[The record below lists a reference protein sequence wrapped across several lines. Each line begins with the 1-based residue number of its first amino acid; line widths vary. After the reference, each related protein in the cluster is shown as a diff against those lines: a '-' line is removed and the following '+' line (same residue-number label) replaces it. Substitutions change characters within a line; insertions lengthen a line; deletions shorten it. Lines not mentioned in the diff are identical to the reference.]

1 MFSMNGVT
9 LDTVESVTAHK
20 DTSGNYLEVVLINGA
35 TVMISVENDI
45 ITYTAPNEEEQTAS
59 LLCDMGAGMHDGSS
73 KEVSVNIKRDLCI
86 EVRACY

>member
-9 LDTVESVTAHK
+9 LETVKSITAIK
-20 DTSGNYLEVVLINGA
+20 DMSDYLEIVLINGA
-35 TVMISVENDI
+35 TVIIAVESDI
-45 ITYTAPNEEEQTAS
+45 IIYIAPNEEEQTAS

-73 KEVSVNIKRDLCI
+73 KEVSVNIKRDSCI